1 MKALSTPPLRI
12 VSLVCL
18 LSAGHFAAAQSSPT
32 PSPSLEQRVNDLE
45 KRLNA
50 LESIPAVALAL
61 KLRVQTNQTAE
72 ASPSPQGDAPLELES
87 WSYQFKR
94 GKYEYENRH
103 VFTYSL
109 KNLTEK
115 GIKLVDGSLIFRDRL
130 GEKIMTIKLL
140 QDIHYPFGESR
151 SATGGWSVNSF
162 NPSEERF
169 QTMSHDDVQPELR
182 INKAVFEDNTI
193 WSAEAHQ

>member
-18 LSAGHFAAAQSSPT
+18 LSAGHFTAAQSSPT
-32 PSPSLEQRVNDLE
+32 PSPSLEQRVIDLE
-45 KRLNA
+45 KRLNT

-61 KLRVQTNQTAE
+61 KLRAQTNQTAE

-115 GIKLVDGSLIFRDRL
+115 GIKLVDGSIIFKDRL

-140 QDIHYPFGESR
+140 QDVRYPVGESQ

-162 NPSEERF
+162 NPSEERLK
-169 QTMSHDDVQPELR
+169 E
-182 INKAVFEDNTI
+182 
-193 WSAEAHQ
+193 

>member
-18 LSAGHFAAAQSSPT
+18 LSAGHFTAAQSSPT
-32 PSPSLEQRVNDLE
+32 PSPSLEQRVIDLE
-45 KRLNA
+45 KRLNT

-61 KLRVQTNQTAE
+61 KLRAQTNQTAE

-109 KNLTEK
+109 KKPHREGYK
-115 GIKLVDGSLIFRDRL
+115 AGGRL
-130 GEKIMTIKLL
+130 
-140 QDIHYPFGESR
+140 
-151 SATGGWSVNSF
+151 
-162 NPSEERF
+162 
-169 QTMSHDDVQPELR
+169 
-182 INKAVFEDNTI
+182 
-193 WSAEAHQ
+193 AHL

>member
-1 MKALSTPPLRI
+1 LTLSL
-12 VSLVCL
+12 
-18 LSAGHFAAAQSSPT
+18 ANAQSPSPA
-32 PSPSLEQRVNDLE
+32 PSLEERVTDLE
-45 KRLNA
+45 KRLYA

-61 KLRVQTNQTAE
+61 KLRAQTNQTTE
-72 ASPSPQGDAPLELES
+72 ASPTPQGDAALEPES

-115 GIKLVDGSLIFRDRL
+115 GIKLVDGSIIFKDRL

-140 QDIHYPFGESR
+140 QDVRYPVGESQ

-162 NPSEERF
+162 NPSEERLK
-169 QTMSHDDVQPELR
+169 E
-182 INKAVFEDNTI
+182 
-193 WSAEAHQ
+193 

>member
-1 MKALSTPPLRI
+1 MLLFHAELGECPEPDPTS
-12 VSLVCL
+12 SL
-18 LSAGHFAAAQSSPT
+18 G
-32 PSPSLEQRVNDLE
+32 QRVTDLE
-45 KRLNA
+45 KRLSE

-61 KLRVQTNQTAE
+61 KLRAQTNQTAE

-87 WSYQFKR
+87 WSYRFKR

-140 QDIHYPFGESR
+140 QDIHYPFGESQ

-182 INKAVFEDNTI
+182 INEPPPI
-193 WSAEAHQ
+193 

>member
-1 MKALSTPPLRI
+1 MTGCGRTRPRFLIAFSLNCRTSRSIYPFRMKFARRPPL
-12 VSLVCL
+12 
-18 LSAGHFAAAQSSPT
+18 LSGFCCCSFFVLNFANAQSPT
-32 PSPSLEQRVNDLE
+32 PTPSLEERVTDLE

-61 KLRVQTNQTAE
+61 KLRAQTNQTAE
-72 ASPSPQGDAPLELES
+72 ASPTPQGDAPLELES

-115 GIKLVDGSLIFRDRL
+115 DRNRNRQSADG
-130 GEKIMTIKLL
+130 
-140 QDIHYPFGESR
+140 Q
-151 SATGGWSVNSF
+151 
-162 NPSEERF
+162 
-169 QTMSHDDVQPELR
+169 
-182 INKAVFEDNTI
+182 
-193 WSAEAHQ
+193 

>member
-1 MKALSTPPLRI
+1 MKLAKPL
-12 VSLVCL
+12 L
-18 LSAGHFAAAQSSPT
+18 LSAGVGFFSFLVLSLAIAQSPT
-32 PSPSLEQRVNDLE
+32 PTQSLEERVTNLE

-50 LESIPAVALAL
+50 LESIPPVALAL
-61 KLRVQTNQTAE
+61 KLRAQTNQTAE
-72 ASPSPQGDAPLELES
+72 ASPTPQGDAPLELES

-103 VFTYSL
+103 VFTYLL

-115 GIKLVDGSLIFRDRL
+115 AIKLVDGSLIFRDRL

-140 QDIHYPFGESR
+140 QDVHYPFGESQ

-182 INKAVFEDNTI
+182 INKVVFEDNTI

>member
-1 MKALSTPPLRI
+1 MKTARRPSLLPGVCFCSFLTLSL
-12 VSLVCL
+12 
-18 LSAGHFAAAQSSPT
+18 ANAQSPSPA
-32 PSPSLEQRVNDLE
+32 PSLEERVTDLE
-45 KRLNA
+45 KRLYA

-61 KLRVQTNQTAE
+61 KLRAQTNQTTE
-72 ASPSPQGDAPLELES
+72 ASPTPQGDAPLQPES

-115 GIKLVDGSLIFRDRL
+115 GIKLGHSLIFRDRL

-140 QDIHYPFGESR
+140 QDVHYPFGESQ

>member
-1 MKALSTPPLRI
+1 MY
-12 VSLVCL
+12 
-18 LSAGHFAAAQSSPT
+18 
-32 PSPSLEQRVNDLE
+32 
-45 KRLNA
+45 A

-61 KLRVQTNQTAE
+61 KLRALTNQTTE
-72 ASPSPQGDAPLELES
+72 ASPTPQGDAPLEPES

-115 GIKLVDGSLIFRDRL
+115 GIKLVDGSIIFKDRL

-140 QDIHYPFGESR
+140 QDVHYPVGESQ

-162 NPSEERF
+162 NPSEERL
-169 QTMSHDDVQPELR
+169 QRMNHDDVQPELR
-182 INKAVFEDNTI
+182 INKVVSEDNTI
-193 WSAEAHQ
+193 RSAEAHQ